1 MIPGSAPTHNF
12 EFREVRSSS
21 KIRPTTLVN
30 QGRTLVSTQK
40 HPRVSPVNE
49 TWRFCKEATVNFLV
63 GEVGN
68 DAIQVSVTWVM
79 QGGHFDFIGVYSLMN
94 KPILG

>member
-1 MIPGSAPTHNF
+1 
-12 EFREVRSSS
+12 
-21 KIRPTTLVN
+21 
-30 QGRTLVSTQK
+30 
-40 HPRVSPVNE
+40 VNE